1 MLTITQVNYIRDL
14 YFWEGKNI
22 TEICN
27 LTGRNYRTIKKYIEQ
42 DDFNSKEH
50 KVKRPNKSDVLR
62 PIINKWLTED
72 KFRHHKQKHTAKRIY
87 DRLKE
92 EYPDLLKVSE
102 RTVRRIVKEEREKVY
117 GADNAYLKL
126 EHPGGEAQVDFGCF
140 QAYEN
145 SVLKDFHM
153 LVLSFPKSN
162 AGFAV
167 ATRSETREALLEG
180 MVTIFNFMGY
190 VPNTIWF
197 DQMSSVALRTRDE
210 RGVVK
215 PTDFIV
221 RFATHYGFDIK
232 LCNPNSGHEKGNV
245 ENKVGT
251 IRRNIFVPEPT
262 IKDLDEFN
270 QKLLEKC
277 LEANKE
283 LHYRHKVPIKDLFE
297 AEKTLMIPVNKVV
310 FDTAN
315 YENRKVNKYG
325 LVEYSGCR
333 YSVSPKYVGET
344 VVLKI
349 MANKIEILTKD
360 LSVKITEHPRLF
372 ERGQESINYIDF
384 IDIIKLRPN
393 ALKYLSIYS
402 LLPTSWQDYLKSLD
416 KESYRQA
423 FDVLRMILLEEDM
436 DYADKVLKETLK
448 HKSISPEAVEI
459 TYKRFKED
467 HTLFESTIYKKI
479 NQADLLI
486 LDEWGYLP
494 LHQEGARLL
503 FDIV

>member
-1 MLTITQVNYIRDL
+1 MVI
-14 YFWEGKNI
+14 KNTKSNCQYNPKI
-22 TEICN
+22 IPYY

-72 KFRHHKQKHTAKRIY
+72 KFRYHKQKHTAKRIY

-102 RTVRRIVKEEREKVY
+102 RTVRRIVKEEGEKVY

-140 QAYEN
+140 KAYEN
-145 SVLKDFHM
+145 GTLKDFHM
-153 LVLSFPKSN
+153 LVLSF
-162 AGFAV
+162 V
-167 ATRSETREALLEG
+167 A
-180 MVTIFNFMGY
+180 
-190 VPNTIWF
+190 
-197 DQMSSVALRTRDE
+197 QRTRDE

-221 RFATHYGFDIK
+221 RVRFATHYAFDIK

-245 ENKVGT
+245 ENKVGI

-333 YSVSPKYVGET
+333 YSVSPKYVGE
-344 VVLKI
+344 
-349 MANKIEILTKD
+349 
-360 LSVKITEHPRLF
+360 F

-416 KESYRQA
+416 
-423 FDVLRMILLEEDM
+423 
-436 DYADKVLKETLK
+436 
-448 HKSISPEAVEI
+448 
-459 TYKRFKED
+459 FK
-467 HTLFESTIYKKI
+467 F
-479 NQADLLI
+479 
-486 LDEWGYLP
+486 
-494 LHQEGARLL
+494 
-503 FDIV
+503 

>member
-1 MLTITQVNYIRDL
+1 
-14 YFWEGKNI
+14 
-22 TEICN
+22 
-27 LTGRNYRTIKKYIEQ
+27 
-42 DDFNSKEH
+42 
-50 KVKRPNKSDVLR
+50 
-62 PIINKWLTED
+62 
-72 KFRHHKQKHTAKRIY
+72 
-87 DRLKE
+87 
-92 EYPDLLKVSE
+92 
-102 RTVRRIVKEEREKVY
+102 
-117 GADNAYLKL
+117 
-126 EHPGGEAQVDFGCF
+126 
-140 QAYEN
+140 
-145 SVLKDFHM
+145 M

-162 AGFAV
+162 AGFVV

-180 MVTIFNFMGY
+180 LVTIFNFIGY

-210 RGVVK
+210 RGIVK
-215 PTDFIV
+215 PTDFIM
-221 RFATHYGFDIK
+221 RFATHYGFDIR

-297 AEKTLMIPVNKVV
+297 TEKTLMIPVNKVV

-467 HTLFESTIYKKI
+467 HTLFESTIYFPEDLPPYEVDI
-479 NQADLLI
+479 NQYDLL
-486 LDEWGYLP
+486 
-494 LHQEGARLL
+494 LL
-503 FDIV
+503 GGERR

>member
-1 MLTITQVNYIRDL
+1 
-14 YFWEGKNI
+14 
-22 TEICN
+22 
-27 LTGRNYRTIKKYIEQ
+27 
-42 DDFNSKEH
+42 
-50 KVKRPNKSDVLR
+50 
-62 PIINKWLTED
+62 
-72 KFRHHKQKHTAKRIY
+72 
-87 DRLKE
+87 
-92 EYPDLLKVSE
+92 
-102 RTVRRIVKEEREKVY
+102 
-117 GADNAYLKL
+117 
-126 EHPGGEAQVDFGCF
+126 
-140 QAYEN
+140 
-145 SVLKDFHM
+145 
-153 LVLSFPKSN
+153 
-162 AGFAV
+162 
-167 ATRSETREALLEG
+167 
-180 MVTIFNFMGY
+180 
-190 VPNTIWF
+190 
-197 DQMSSVALRTRDE
+197 MSSVALRTRDE

-251 IRRNIFVPEPT
+251 IRRSIFVPEPT

-333 YSVSPKYVGET
+333 YSVSPKYVGE
-344 VVLKI
+344 
-349 MANKIEILTKD
+349 
-360 LSVKITEHPRLF
+360 F

-416 KESYRQA
+416 
-423 FDVLRMILLEEDM
+423 
-436 DYADKVLKETLK
+436 
-448 HKSISPEAVEI
+448 
-459 TYKRFKED
+459 FK
-467 HTLFESTIYKKI
+467 F
-479 NQADLLI
+479 
-486 LDEWGYLP
+486 
-494 LHQEGARLL
+494 
-503 FDIV
+503 

>member
-1 MLTITQVNYIRDL
+1 MSKLSRGKDVLTITQVNYIRDL
-14 YFWEGKNI
+14 YFLEGKNI

-27 LTGRNYRTIKKYIEQ
+27 LTGRNCRTIKKYIEQ

-102 RTVRRIVKEEREKVY
+102 RTVRRI
-117 GADNAYLKL
+117 
-126 EHPGGEAQVDFGCF
+126 
-140 QAYEN
+140 
-145 SVLKDFHM
+145 
-153 LVLSFPKSN
+153 
-162 AGFAV
+162 
-167 ATRSETREALLEG
+167 
-180 MVTIFNFMGY
+180 
-190 VPNTIWF
+190 
-197 DQMSSVALRTRDE
+197 
-210 RGVVK
+210 
-215 PTDFIV
+215 
-221 RFATHYGFDIK
+221 
-232 LCNPNSGHEKGNV
+232 
-245 ENKVGT
+245 
-251 IRRNIFVPEPT
+251 
-262 IKDLDEFN
+262 
-270 QKLLEKC
+270 
-277 LEANKE
+277 
-283 LHYRHKVPIKDLFE
+283 
-297 AEKTLMIPVNKVV
+297 
-310 FDTAN
+310 
-315 YENRKVNKYG
+315 
-325 LVEYSGCR
+325 
-333 YSVSPKYVGET
+333 GET

-360 LSVKITEHPRLF
+360 LSTKITQHPRLF

-416 KESYRQA
+416 KESHRQA

-448 HKSISPEAVEI
+448 HKSIFPEAVEI

-467 HTLFESTIYKKI
+467 HTLFESTIYFPEDLPPYQVDI
-479 NQADLLI
+479 NQYDHLLLGSEGRGI
-486 LDEWGYLP
+486 LT
-494 LHQEGARLL
+494 
-503 FDIV
+503 